1 MTDPSGS
8 GAVAAK
14 GRAGARD
21 RRRIAV
27 AFTWGLVLTLLLVT
41 GYVLTAVGI
50 PYATTAGPMVAKV
63 HPASWLAIPT
73 VLLWGWA
80 SGGIGGFVGRVAITR
95 PGLVAFGLA
104 TLLLL
109 FQTAVVVKLPITP
122 VVDTFVLALLLF
134 VAIDATDTAERAH
147 LATFL
152 HAIMALNALLA
163 LVEYASGWR
172 LTPLFELDGTV
183 MTYEWRASALFGHP
197 LLNAFVTGNYLV
209 MLAFGATLRLS
220 PMIRAALMGLSALAL
235 IAFGGRVALVVA
247 VAMVALAGLLGGA
260 RMLAGHRVKIDHV
273 VFAIMALSVA
283 VIVGVIFVDLGAADR
298 FLDRFSNDYG
308 SAQTRLSM
316 LRIFGDL
323 TWEQFLLWPDPEL
336 IGQAQREYSIRI
348 GVESSEVGFVANYGL
363 VVTIVFF
370 VGLATLMRELVVAT
384 SPKALWSIV
393 YFVAVMSTSLGIAA
407 KTTVLAVFVL
417 FILVL
422 VPRSRPRPDS

>member
-134 VAIDATDTAERAH
+134 VAIDATDAAERAH

-209 MLAFGATLRLS
+209 MLAFGATPRLS

-273 VFAIMALSVA
+273 VFAIMAMSVA

-422 VPRSRPRPDS
+422 VPRSHPRPVS